1 MLGVGNVVITSSET
15 LIKKKEKGEER
26 GKKKNDIRLTGSKI
40 DSDRKL
46 QSYTVPVYVQDDISF
61 Y

>member
-26 GKKKNDIRLTGSKI
+26 EKKKNDIRLTGSKI